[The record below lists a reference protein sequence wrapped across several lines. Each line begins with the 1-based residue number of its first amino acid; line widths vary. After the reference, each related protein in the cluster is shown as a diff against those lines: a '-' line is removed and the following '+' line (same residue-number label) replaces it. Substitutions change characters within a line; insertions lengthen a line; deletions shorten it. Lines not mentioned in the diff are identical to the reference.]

1 MMDDQCLLCRRY
13 VLVGL
18 TRDELDA
25 LTLTHKGRKTE
36 HLVGLVQSDKAGEWE
51 VYINQLYWG
60 PGMRL
65 HATWKNGRFSSP
77 VSPFIDKIS
86 DIRGSVLKIAMF
98 EWEPSTLYRRNEGGV
113 LEYLY
118 GRDIEVIRALA
129 DVFNFTAEFVETY
142 DGEKWG
148 YPLSNGSW
156 TGLVGMLGRADAELA
171 ISNLF
176 VSSLE
181 GRDEYQGYTN
191 FFDTDYSCFLIR
203 TEPPLPRWQS
213 PGLPYTLSTWLAILG
228 SLLVIG
234 VIFNLVA
241 LAAADGPDEE
251 EESVNLK
258 RFPAAMLFTISLHLQ
273 EPYPA
278 LPRRQATR
286 IMVAFMLIYTF
297 ILAKSYSCNLTAF
310 LTVARQPTGIDTI
323 KELFESSLPLFEN
336 TNYVK
341 ASLVQSPNIYLRGLV
356 ERHTL
361 VKDLREI
368 MKLVRKGK
376 GVAVVNRST
385 KEFNINTQ
393 LHHSEGAY
401 QTRMMK
407 ECFTVYTVAVG
418 IRSHSPLKYLFDKAI
433 SKIFESGLV
442 TYWKLDSYTLFKKDK
457 KRQLSSHLEY
467 NEGSAEERGSTKLVP
482 LSLDH
487 LQTAFYVLA
496 SSLLSSTLI
505 FMIEVFHKSS

>member
-1 MMDDQCLLCRRY
+1 MQCYFYL
-13 VLVGL
+13 
-18 TRDELDA
+18 
-25 LTLTHKGRKTE
+25 
-36 HLVGLVQSDKAGEWE
+36 QSDKAGEWE

-86 DIRGSVLKIAMF
+86 DIRGSVLKRRERCRSGSYSICDYLLKLMILTVQIAMF

-191 FFDTDYSCFLIR
+191 FFDTDVSPYSSEYCYRGESF
-203 TEPPLPRWQS
+203 
-213 PGLPYTLSTWLAILG
+213 
-228 SLLVIG
+228 
-234 VIFNLVA
+234 
-241 LAAADGPDEE
+241 PDEE

-310 LTVARQPTGIDTI
+310 LT
-323 KELFESSLPLFEN
+323 
-336 TNYVK
+336 
-341 ASLVQSPNIYLRGLV
+341 GLV

-407 ECFTVYTVAVG
+407 V
-418 IRSHSPLKYLFDKAI
+418 
-433 SKIFESGLV
+433 V
-442 TYWKLDSYTLFKKDK
+442 T
-457 KRQLSSHLEY
+457 
-467 NEGSAEERGSTKLVP
+467 A
-482 LSLDH
+482 
-487 LQTAFYVLA
+487 
-496 SSLLSSTLI
+496 
-505 FMIEVFHKSS
+505 